1 MQTFLDGAP
10 DSLRRDAVRFV
21 VLHLLGAPVFGNRNE
36 CFHALRYRVGEEHH
50 FAVDMACRAAG
61 CLDERSLAAQ
71 KSFLVRVQN
80 AHQRNL
86 G

>member
-21 VLHLLGAPVFGNRNE
+21 VLHLLLAAVFGDRYE
-36 CFHALRYRVGEEHH
+36 GVHALRNGVRKEDH
-50 FAVDMACRAAG
+50 FAIDVARRATG
-61 CLDERSLAAQ
+61 CLNERSLTAQ
-71 KSFLVRVQN
+71 KSFLVCIQD
-80 AHQRNL
+80 AYKRNL